1 VDLNPAFP
9 DGYRVAKPDELP
21 TPAMIVFRDHVHHN
35 IRSVCEVANGGR
47 NLFTH
52 AKTHKSIAVTRMQI
66 EMGIDQFK
74 CATLAELEMVLQAG
88 ARRAILAYP
97 LTQQCKIERLL
108 ELAASFPDR
117 WIATIASAPLHLEML
132 GNVAAGR
139 RQRQPVMLDLDDGM
153 HRTGVR
159 MDRDAVQLYR
169 EIFRHPFLEAAG
181 LHLYDGDDSFAH
193 PCLRAD
199 AAQRHI
205 GALQEFRRLI
215 EASEMPVPFIVA
227 GGAYSFPYY
236 ARTEGMCGSPGSFVY
251 WDARCGSDMPDMPFR
266 NAALILTQVVDRH
279 PGQGTFTTDLGY
291 KSICSDQPIEARV
304 RLLGREA
311 ATLVLHSEEYGVFR
325 FDGGLPV
332 IGEYLLAVPGHIGPT
347 TVRYPGSY
355 VLDPEGAVVDYYEH
369 TARDRENRVS
379 STPGTAEARP

>member
-1 VDLNPAFP
+1 LDLTFP
-9 DGYRVAKPDELP
+9 DGYRVARPDELP
-21 TPAMIVFRDHVHHN
+21 TPAMLVFRDRVQHN

-52 AKTHKSIAVTRMQI
+52 VKTHKSGAVTRLQL

-88 ARRAILAYP
+88 ARKAVLAYP
-97 LTQQCKIERLL
+97 LTQRRKIERLL
-108 ELAASFPDR
+108 ELAASYPDR
-117 WIATIASAPLHLEML
+117 WIATIASATLHLELL
-132 GNVAAGR
+132 GNAAAGR
-139 RQRQPVMLDLDDGM
+139 RQHQPVMLDLDDGM
-153 HRTGVR
+153 HRTGVP
-159 MDRDAVQLYR
+159 MDLDAVELYR
-169 EIFRHPFLEAAG
+169 RIFQHPFLEAAG
-181 LHLYDGDDSFAH
+181 FHLYDGHDSFAE
-193 PCLRAD
+193 PGARAE

-205 GALQEFRRLI
+205 DALQEFRRRV
-215 EASEMPVPFIVA
+215 ESENMPVPFIVA

-236 ARTEGMCGSPGSFVY
+236 ARTDGMHGSPGSFIY
-251 WDARCGSDMPDMPFR
+251 WDARCRADLPDMPFQ

-291 KSICSDQPIEARV
+291 KNICSDQPVEARV

-325 FDGGLPV
+325 CDGGLPEV
-332 IGEYLLAVPGHIGPT
+332 GAYLLAMPGHIGPT

-355 VLDPEGAVVDYYEH
+355 VLDAGGAVVDYYEH
-369 TARDRENRVS
+369 TARDRDSRGPPQASV
-379 STPGTAEARP
+379 